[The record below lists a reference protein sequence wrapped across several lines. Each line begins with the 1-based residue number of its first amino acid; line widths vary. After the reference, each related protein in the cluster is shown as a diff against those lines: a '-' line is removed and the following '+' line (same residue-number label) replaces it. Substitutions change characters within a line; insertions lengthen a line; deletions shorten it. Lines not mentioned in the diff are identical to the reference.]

1 MSRLD
6 LHVYTDAADKRRWS
20 AIANGNILADS
31 GQGYSRRIDALHGFD
46 RLTGFVWNITSRGY
60 WEKVVTGPRYEAHLV
75 APDVVDPCR
84 FHGGRCQVWRCW
96 S

>member
-6 LHVYTDAADKRRWS
+6 LHVYRDTAGKHRWAAIRSGR
-20 AIANGNILADS
+20 IVADS
-31 GQGYSRRIDALHGFD
+31 GQGYSRRIDALHGFE
-46 RLTGFVWNITSRGY
+46 RLTGFVWNITYRGY
-60 WEKVVTGPRYEAHLV
+60 WERQVPTVL
-75 APDVVDPCR
+75 DPCR